1 MLLKNYKQLQTIK
14 NNLILVEDIIP
25 PPPIVNYKMT
35 RSIMIKDERNNK
47 CTHPVIHI
55 ERKMAPLIMTL
66 QFDL

>member
-35 RSIMIKDERNNK
+35 RSIMIKD
-47 CTHPVIHI
+47 
-55 ERKMAPLIMTL
+55 
-66 QFDL
+66 